1 MAKDLIFLSHCMPYP
16 PDKGEKIRAWNILRH
31 LARTHRVHL
40 GCVVPVAADMAHVA
54 VLRDICASVGAFP
67 INPFRQKLRAL
78 AHARPGKPLMP
89 DCYTSPALRRWV
101 DRTVAAT
108 NAELLYIYTVA
119 MAPHA
124 LHLPVRKLLDAVD
137 IDSEKWA
144 EYAQTAPFP
153 GRLIWGREGRTL
165 LTYEKC
171 AAAACEAT
179 LFVSPA
185 EAARFAAL
193 APAVAD
199 RVDWVENG
207 VDLERFSPLLA
218 FASPFPGAGPH
229 MVFTGHMDY
238 WPNADAVTWFAQ
250 DILPRIRQNVPAEFW
265 IVGANPTAAV
275 QSLAARDGVHVTG
288 RVADTRP
295 FLAHADLCVCPLR
308 IARGIQNKVLEAM
321 AMGRPVLASAAAFE
335 GVRAVPGRD
344 LRVASDAA
352 AFADTALAVLGGGH
366 DDIGASARLAMVAN
380 YAWDATLA
388 KLDSIVEGRLGG

>member
-1 MAKDLIFLSHCMPYP
+1 VTQDLIFLSHCMPYP

-40 GCVVPVAADMAHVA
+40 GCVVPAAADMAHVP
-54 VLRDICASVGAFP
+54 VLQEICASVGAFP
-67 INPFRQKLRAL
+67 IDPFRQKLRAL

-89 DCYTSPALRRWV
+89 DCYTSPALKGWV

-108 NAELLYIYTVA
+108 DPALLYIYTVA

-124 LHLPVRKLLDAVD
+124 LHLAVRKLLDAVD

-144 EYAQTAPFP
+144 EYAQTAAFP
-153 GRLIWGREGRTL
+153 GRLIWAREGRTL
-165 LTYEKC
+165 LAYEKRV
-171 AAAACEAT
+171 AAACEAT

-193 APAVAD
+193 APALAD
-199 RVDWVENG
+199 TVDWVENG
-207 VDLERFSPLLA
+207 VDLERFSPHLA
-218 FASPFPGAGPH
+218 FASPFTSAGPH
-229 MVFTGHMDY
+229 LVFTGHMDY
-238 WPNADAVTWFAQ
+238 WPNADAVTWFAR
-250 DILPRIRQNVPAEFW
+250 DILPRIRQSLPAEFW

-275 QSLAARDGVHVTG
+275 RSLAAQDGVHVTG

-335 GVRAVPGRD
+335 GVRAVAGRD
-344 LRVASDAA
+344 LLVASDAP
-352 AFADTALAVLGGGH
+352 AFADAALAILRGQH
-366 DDIGASARLAMVAN
+366 NDIGGNARLAMVAN

-388 KLDSIVEGRLGG
+388 KLDAIVEGRPGG